1 MFMSVVRRHAALMT
15 TATILTP
22 AFTMPVTTAPAARPA
37 RFAGGVHGLP
47 RLLLRVEGGL
57 ILAAAML
64 AHARLGGS
72 WGTFALL
79 FLLPDLSMLAYL
91 VGPRAGAA
99 AYNAAHSH
107 IAPALLVAAAYTL
120 GAPLLLLGAA
130 IWAAHI
136 GFDRMLGYGLKYGT
150 AFGDTHLG
158 RVGSPRP

>member
-1 MFMSVVRRHAALMT
+1 MFMSVARRHAALMT

-22 AFTMPVTTAPAARPA
+22 AFTTPATTAPAARPA
-37 RFAGGVHGLP
+37 GFAGGVHGLP